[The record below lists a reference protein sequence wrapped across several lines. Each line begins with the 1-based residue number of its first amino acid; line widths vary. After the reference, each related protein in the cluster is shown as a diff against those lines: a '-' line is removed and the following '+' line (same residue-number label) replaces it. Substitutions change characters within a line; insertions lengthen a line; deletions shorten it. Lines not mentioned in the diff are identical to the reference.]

1 MRELNMH
8 LNSAFVKVILAW
20 LFSEIKNQNRDNSKS
35 DCERLTHD
43 TSLLLTVYYLEL
55 PTDLV

>member
-20 LFSEIKNQNRDNSKS
+20 LFSEIKKNRDNSNS
-35 DCERLTHD
+35 DCERLTRD
-43 TSLLLTVYYLEL
+43 TSPLLVVYHLEV

>member
-8 LNSAFVKVILAW
+8 VNSAFVKVILAW
-20 LFSEIKNQNRDNSKS
+20 LFSEIKNQNSDNSNS
-35 DCERLTHD
+35 DCERHTHD
-43 TSLLLTVYYLEL
+43 PFPLLAVYYLEV